1 MTGASGAASICRLDN
16 TNFMRIGHDII
27 KLSTPPSLLLTFQM
41 GLIMIERDN
50 FVAALDA
57 YLKKQIEEHF
67 EDRKAPEAPAV
78 ETTSTVGGI
87 PERFQ
92 NVKYDEVSRKEAR
105 DFLRRNNQSADG
117 LTDAQIAASVYG
129 LKEWLAIKNAN
140 Q

>member
-1 MTGASGAASICRLDN
+1 
-16 TNFMRIGHDII
+16 
-27 KLSTPPSLLLTFQM
+27 
-41 GLIMIERDN
+41 MIERDN

-57 YLKKQIEEHF
+57 YLKKQIEAHF
-67 EDRKAPEAPAV
+67 EGSTPAV
-78 ETTSTVGGI
+78 TPAAETTPPVTVGGI

-92 NVKYDEVSRKEAR
+92 NVKYDEVSRKEAC
-105 DFLRRNNQSADG
+105 DFLRSHNQNADQ